1 MSENSIEELAGL
13 DKAAILFKVLG
24 ESLALS
30 MFQGIS
36 ETNLL
41 RIRVRSK
48 ELLNI
53 PFKIKKAIVEEF
65 YFKMMTLKY
74 RQSNKSKRLF
84 SFLDDLNDEQI
95 YYLISTE
102 SSRIIA
108 LVIDQLSEERKIKI
122 LNRFDGTA
130 KHNII
135 IEFAE
140 LDDIPLE
147 AVVNTALELKKKTS
161 FIPGPK
167 EFTRGGAKS
176 IAAILNQMS
185 MDDSEQYLQQIELD
199 DPELFAKVK
208 KYFLSFDDLLDMPE
222 HVMQTFWRNP
232 ELDPDILAKALKGT
246 EESVI
251 ENILSFLPKRKQAMF
266 SPVKTPLSKT
276 DSEKAKL
283 DILQIAKNMGK
294 AGELNIEDIL
304 SEADMIE

>member
-36 ETNLL
+36 EANLL

-48 ELLNI
+48 ELLYI
-53 PFKIKKAIVEEF
+53 PFKVKKAIVEEF

-122 LNRFDGTA
+122 LNRFDGAA

-147 AVVNTALELKKKTS
+147 AVVNTAQELKKKNIIYSWTKRIYKGWS
-161 FIPGPK
+161 
-167 EFTRGGAKS
+167 
-176 IAAILNQMS
+176 
-185 MDDSEQYLQQIELD
+185 
-199 DPELFAKVK
+199 K
-208 KYFLSFDDLLDMPE
+208 KYCCYFKSN
-222 HVMQTFWRNP
+222 VN
-232 ELDPDILAKALKGT
+232 G
-246 EESVI
+246 
-251 ENILSFLPKRKQAMF
+251 
-266 SPVKTPLSKT
+266 
-276 DSEKAKL
+276 
-283 DILQIAKNMGK
+283 
-294 AGELNIEDIL
+294 
-304 SEADMIE
+304 

>member
-1 MSENSIEELAGL
+1 
-13 DKAAILFKVLG
+13 
-24 ESLALS
+24 
-30 MFQGIS
+30 
-36 ETNLL
+36 
-41 RIRVRSK
+41 
-48 ELLNI
+48 
-53 PFKIKKAIVEEF
+53 
-65 YFKMMTLKY
+65 
-74 RQSNKSKRLF
+74 
-84 SFLDDLNDEQI
+84 
-95 YYLISTE
+95 
-102 SSRIIA
+102 
-108 LVIDQLSEERKIKI
+108 
-122 LNRFDGTA
+122 
-130 KHNII
+130 
-135 IEFAE
+135 
-140 LDDIPLE
+140 
-147 AVVNTALELKKKTS
+147 
-161 FIPGPK
+161 
-167 EFTRGGAKS
+167 
-176 IAAILNQMS
+176 MS

-222 HVMQTFWRNP
+222 HVMQIFWRNP